1 MPEKLVFGEVFFCQQ
16 CGRVTT
22 RLFDLGVRM
31 NGQFQGK
38 RVCCSCLP
46 ANVTPLT
53 HMLAALGMESID
65 DLLGKDE

>member
-1 MPEKLVFGEVFFCQQ
+1 MSDRLVFGEVFFCQQ

-22 RLFDLGVRM
+22 RLFDLGVRV

-46 ANVTPLT
+46 AKGTPLT
-53 HMLAALGMESID
+53 HMLVACGMESID